1 MSYTITK
8 IDLEGFP
15 VQYLDDDIVR
25 GITESFLRNQPN
37 ISKLE
42 RMANGVNLKCDFGIK
57 TRDGYSQFA
66 KIFGILPVSRIGFD
80 DDVNIIVLFPWID
93 QNEQR
98 SVNIYASS
106 ELPKELMRRIAG
118 VLTSY
123 IDR

>member
-15 VQYLDDDIVR
+15 VQYLDDNIVR

-57 TRDGYSQFA
+57 TRDGYS
-66 KIFGILPVSRIGFD
+66 
-80 DDVNIIVLFPWID
+80 
-93 QNEQR
+93 
-98 SVNIYASS
+98 
-106 ELPKELMRRIAG
+106 
-118 VLTSY
+118 
-123 IDR
+123 

>member
-1 MSYTITK
+1 MNYTIK
-8 IDLEGFP
+8 QISLEGFP
-15 VQYLDDDIVR
+15 VQYLDDEIVN
-25 GITESFLRNQPN
+25 GLTEAFLKNQPN
-37 ISKLE
+37 VSKLE
-42 RMANGVNLKCDFGIK
+42 RMANCVNLKCDFGINTK
-57 TRDGYSQFA
+57 DGYSWFA

-80 DDVNIIVLFPWID
+80 DDVEIIFLFPWID